1 MCHCV
6 LLLLAKN
13 RKLQTSILYSGCH
26 SERPRLLLVI
36 PWPEVIGVSAVAGVS
51 NAGLQGTMLMY
62 RILMKAR
69 QSVTVANYHN
79 SSNQW
84 VLGLSVLT
92 YQGYLYSG
100 NGSITKNCKDKM
112 KTESFRSFQV
122 EPLLWK
128 WNQSLSDLL
137 TTGEILF
144 EYGSGSSF
152 DMFFWTNIPQRHCF
166 ISKFLMVKLILNQI
180 RHDYCKT
187 HCKAK
192 QISMKNKCT
201 AWLLNQCWQMWLKT

>member
-1 MCHCV
+1 MLQSSEYHNVSWHPIEFHSHHISRLTALCHCV
-6 LLLLAKN
+6 FLLLTTN

-26 SERPRLLLVI
+26 SERPRLLLFI
-36 PWPEVIGVSAVAGVS
+36 PWPEVIAVSTVAGVS
-51 NAGLQGTMLMY
+51 SAGLQGAMLMY
-62 RILMKAR
+62 RILMKVG

-92 YQGYLYSG
+92 YQAHKGYLYSG

-112 KTESFRSFQV
+112 KTESFSSFQV

-144 EYGSGSSF
+144 EYGSGS
-152 DMFFWTNIPQRHCF
+152 
-166 ISKFLMVKLILNQI
+166 L
-180 RHDYCKT
+180 
-187 HCKAK
+187 
-192 QISMKNKCT
+192 
-201 AWLLNQCWQMWLKT
+201 AWLFWYVFWINIL